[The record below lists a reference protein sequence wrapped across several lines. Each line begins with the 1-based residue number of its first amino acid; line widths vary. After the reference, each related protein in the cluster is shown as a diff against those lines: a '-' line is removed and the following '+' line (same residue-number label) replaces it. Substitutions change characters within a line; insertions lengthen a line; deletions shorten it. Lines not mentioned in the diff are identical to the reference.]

1 MTGLH
6 DFEGKCVLITGAAS
20 GIGRE
25 SAFAFADAGATLE
38 LVDVDREGL
47 ERTALLVR
55 HLGVA
60 ATTHVVDVSSAS
72 SMQAL
77 ADDVHARHAALD
89 VLFNN
94 AGVGCAGSF
103 AGTDLATWDWVYSIN
118 VKGVIHG
125 CHFFVPKMIEHERGG
140 HVLNMA
146 SGAGLAAAKGA
157 PVYSSSKFA
166 VVGLS
171 ESLREEL
178 LPHGIQ
184 VTTVCPGVIDT
195 AIIQNLRLSGD
206 ASADTSYRERTQR
219 FYSRRA
225 YGPER
230 VAQAVVQAARGQGG
244 VLPVSPE
251 AWLAYYGKRFAPS
264 LVRKLV
270 NGELPK

>member
-1 MTGLH
+1 MTAVH
-6 DFEGKCVLITGAAS
+6 DFGGKCVLITGAGS

-47 ERTALLVR
+47 ERTALLVH
-55 HLGVA
+55 HLGA
-60 ATTHVVDVSSAS
+60 KATTHVVDVSSAS
-72 SMQAL
+72 AMLAL
-77 ADDVHARHAALD
+77 ADDVHARHAAVD

-103 AGTDLATWDWVYSIN
+103 VGTELATWDWVYSIN

-125 CHFFVPKMIEHERGG
+125 CHFFVPRMIEGKRGG

-146 SGAGLAAAKGA
+146 SGAGLAASKAT
-157 PVYSSSKFA
+157 PVYSTSKFA

-171 ESLREEL
+171 EALREEL
-178 LPHGIQ
+178 EPHGIQ

-206 ASADTSYRERTQR
+206 VSSDTSYRERSQR

-225 YGPER
+225 YGADR
-230 VAQAVVQAARGQGG
+230 VAQAVVQAARGPGG
-244 VLPVSPE
+244 LLPVSPE
-251 AWLAYYGKRFAPS
+251 AWITYYGKRLAPA
-264 LVRKLV
+264 LVRKLI
-270 NGELPK
+270 NAELPR